1 MSQSGQLFV
10 PQYKFEPVTKL
21 KSGEKQPLIE
31 LKKKETNRQNETEI
45 QNNLWNI
52 TALQTPL
59 KLGQVQAHVAQDST
73 LLPCCV
79 TFEARGMVWRKKDCL

>member
-31 LKKKETNRQNETEI
+31 INRQNETEI
-45 QNNLWNI
+45 QNNLSNI

-59 KLGQVQAHVAQDST
+59 KLGQVQAHVAQDLT